1 MFGDKPLN
9 DAAVPV
15 PVIVVE
21 PTDSVT
27 VHVPAA
33 GKPLRAT
40 LPVATEQVVC
50 VITPI
55 TGAVVAAGGILITA
69 APEAT
74 EVHVVTPSVTV
85 KV

>member
-1 MFGDKPLN
+1 MVPL
-9 DAAVPV
+9 

-21 PTDSVT
+21 PMDSVT

-40 LPVATEQVVC
+40 LPVATAHVGC
-50 VITPI
+50 VMAPTVGADGV
-55 TGAVVAAGGILITA
+55 TGCALTTA
-69 APEAT
+69 LPEALD
-74 EVHVVTPSVTV
+74 VHPDALVTL